1 MKAAVALVI
10 RTVGHMTRKYTEVGS
25 LASCQKNVIAKP
37 PLAIPYTIEA
47 AIGFQIS

>member
-1 MKAAVALVI
+1 MKAAIALVI
-10 RTVGHMTRKYTEVGS
+10 RTVGHMPSNNTEVGR

-37 PLAIPYTIEA
+37 PLAIPYTSEA